1 MFASLWRQLS
11 TWNTTVVLTGVTLL
25 GLASG
30 VIGVFMLLRR
40 RSLMADATS
49 HATLPGIC
57 AAFLLQPALGLPAR
71 FLPGLLLGAL
81 LAGLLGML
89 CIQAIQ
95 KVGRIRE
102 DAAMGIVLSVFY
114 GFGICLLGVIL
125 KMPGGSAGGL
135 KDFIFGQTAA
145 MLAADAVLIGGTALV
160 ITLMVAVIYK
170 ELKILCFDEGFA
182 GSQGWPTGGLD
193 ILLMGAV
200 VVVTVIGLQA
210 VGLILMIALLVVPPA
225 AARFWTDRMSRLIL
239 ISGAFGAAGAWTG
252 AFLSATLAD
261 LPAGAVIV
269 LGQGVFFVVSLLVGR
284 KRGVLLRM
292 ARHQL
297 LRWRVRRQHVLRSMW
312 ERFERQGI
320 SPDSPRAR
328 VTFDDLLHARS
339 WGPLRLR
346 LMLAHLKWR
355 GALYR
360 DPAGAWGLT
369 REGLPMA
376 ERMVRNHRLWELF
389 LIHYADTA
397 PAQVDRGAD
406 RIEHVLR
413 PSLVAELEDLLR
425 EEHARVPASPHP
437 MPWGDGI

>member
-1 MFASLWRQLS
+1 MPADLWSQLS

-57 AAFLLQPALGLPAR
+57 AAFLLQPLLGFSPR

-81 LAGLLGML
+81 VAGLLGML
-89 CIQAIQ
+89 TIQAIQ
-95 KVGRIRE
+95 RVGRIRE

-114 GFGICLLGVIL
+114 GFGICLLGIIL

-135 KDFIFGQTAA
+135 KDFIFGKTAA
-145 MLAADAVLIGGTALV
+145 MLASDAVLIGAAALA
-160 ITLMVAVIYK
+160 ITLMVAVMYK
-170 ELKILCFDEGFA
+170 EFKILCFDEGFA
-182 GSQGWPTGGLD
+182 GSQGWPTSGLD
-193 ILLMGAV
+193 ALLMGAV

-225 AARFWTDRMSRLIL
+225 AARFWTDRMSRLL
-239 ISGAFGAAGAWTG
+239 MLSGAFGAAGAWLG
-252 AFLSATLAD
+252 AFLSATFAD
-261 LPAGAVIV
+261 VPAGAVIV
-269 LGQGVFFVVSLLVGR
+269 LCQGGFFVVSLLLGR
-284 KRGVLLRM
+284 KRGVVLRM
-292 ARHQL
+292 FRHQV
-297 LRWRVRRQHVLRSMW
+297 LRWSVRRQHVLRTLW
-312 ERFERQGI
+312 ENFEGQGI
-320 SPDSPRAR
+320 SPGSSRAR
-328 VTFDDLLHARS
+328 VAFDDLLRARS
-339 WGPLRLR
+339 WGALRLR

-355 GALYR
+355 GVLYR

-389 LIHYADTA
+389 LIHHADTA

-406 RIEHVLR
+406 RIEHVLS
-413 PSLVAELEDLLR
+413 PSIVAELEDLLR
-425 EEHARVPASPHP
+425 EERARVPASPHP